1 MMKKNNQKHVET
13 IIGEDAVISGEI
25 TLKGGAIISGKIVGN
40 IKTDGTIRIT
50 RAGTVDGDIAA
61 GEATVG
67 GILNGNLRADRV
79 TLRTDSK
86 VNGDILYKQLMIEEG
101 ANFEGRCDLAS
112 NQQAEKEIASGKLSE
127 NIREASIVP
136 SSQPPYNN

>member
-1 MMKKNNQKHVET
+1 MKKNNQKHVET

-50 RAGTVDGDIAA
+50 RAGTVDGDIVA

-112 NQQAEKEIASGKLSE
+112 NQQAEGEIASGKLSE
-127 NIREASIVP
+127 NIGEASIVP
-136 SSQPPYNN
+136 PSQPPYNN